1 MYIPY
6 YELAQNISKILPNKY
21 QKAIVDFG
29 YKLKLN
35 QNLKYIAKNQKQ
47 VLKQL
52 NKKTKLNVA
61 FYVYDD
67 SKWLSQSVYDLM
79 SQDDRFEPYI
89 FVTKN
94 AALENNF
101 NYQTIDNVKK
111 TYEFFKS
118 KDMNVLYAY
127 DIENDKYIPFEKMS
141 PKLDIIIYQR

>member
-1 MYIPY
+1 MYID
-6 YELAQNISKILPNKY
+6 YEKLGNILGFGREFFYNKKIKQNLNYIKRN
-21 QKAIVDFG
+21 QKKVIK
-29 YKLKLN
+29 KLKD
-35 QNLKYIAKNQKQ
+35 
-47 VLKQL
+47 
-52 NKKTKLNVA
+52 KTHLNVA

-127 DIENDKYIPFEKMS
+127 DIENDK
-141 PKLDIIIYQR
+141 